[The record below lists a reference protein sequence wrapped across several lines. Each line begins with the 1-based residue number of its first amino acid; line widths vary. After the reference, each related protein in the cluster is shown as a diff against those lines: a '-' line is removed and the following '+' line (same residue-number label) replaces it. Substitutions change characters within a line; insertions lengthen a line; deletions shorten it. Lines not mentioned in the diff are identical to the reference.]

1 MLNNKRKCVI
11 HEIMIIKTIP
21 KKSRMS
27 SFSRIRSIERALTCF
42 LKTDLFYRN
51 MRVKVLAS
59 PQQIKKQGKQIKIFL
74 VRVTSFSSI
83 KILTELNTFADQI
96 SSNSSRKTICD
107 FFTVWIAKISINGVI
122 WFRGDTF
129 QLLYSLCIVFV
140 GNKST
145 NDVDLVCDFQQVF
158 CISKLEGVQNLPM
171 FIL

>member
-1 MLNNKRKCVI
+1 MLYLWNKNQDFVIPNKQTTLKHSKNKDNNNNNK
-11 HEIMIIKTIP
+11 IILLIVKTIP

-27 SFSRIRSIERALTCF
+27 SFSRIRSIERTLTCF

-59 PQQIKKQGKQIKIFL
+59 PQQIKKKGKQIKIFL

-96 SSNSSRKTICD
+96 SSNSSRETICN
-107 FFTVWIAKISINGVI
+107 FFTVWSAKISINCVI

-129 QLLYSLCIVFV
+129 
-140 GNKST
+140 
-145 NDVDLVCDFQQVF
+145 
-158 CISKLEGVQNLPM
+158 
-171 FIL
+171 

>member
-1 MLNNKRKCVI
+1 MLYLWNKNRDFVIPNKQTTRKHSKNKDNNNSNNKI
-11 HEIMIIKTIP
+11 ILLIIKTIP

-59 PQQIKKQGKQIKIFL
+59 PQQIKKKGKQIKILL

-83 KILTELNTFADQI
+83 KILTELNTFAAQI

-107 FFTVWIAKISINGVI
+107 FFTVRIAKISINGVI

-129 QLLYSLCIVFV
+129 
-140 GNKST
+140 
-145 NDVDLVCDFQQVF
+145 
-158 CISKLEGVQNLPM
+158 
-171 FIL
+171 